1 MSKRL
6 DEEYKKMIASEVPD
20 LWDRIEAKLPEK
32 QAVSKQAE
40 TTETGTGTEEVKTAE
55 AKTTGKKKPVIF
67 KILPWIGVATAAA
80 LVLVI
85 ALPAILI
92 SNFSKKAALNATA
105 TPMYEAN
112 DMGATVAEETQA
124 VGETDMSLDI
134 TDNLTGR
141 MTYSAEVR
149 EKGDGASA
157 VPEDA
162 DGFGFAVEPAA
173 AENAEAVEAE
183 DIETED
189 VETEET
195 GKEPAGADDR
205 KGMVYAKESG
215 GKAEEVMNY
224 YARVESILK
233 EDGKTYIECSISENM
248 EELSED
254 NEDKCIELYMI
265 ELSEKSKE
273 KAEIGGIYRVEFDG
287 DTIILLEITE

>member
-40 TTETGTGTEEVKTAE
+40 TTETGTEEVKTAE
-55 AKTTGKKKPVIF
+55 AKPTGKKKPVIF

-80 LVLVI
+80 LVLII

-92 SNFSKKAALNATA
+92 SNFSKKTALNATA

-112 DMGATVAEETQA
+112 DMGAAVAEETQA
-124 VGETDMSLDI
+124 VGENDMSLDI

-157 VPEDA
+157 VPEYD

-183 DIETED
+183 DIETE
-189 VETEET
+189 ET
-195 GKEPAGADDR
+195 GKESAGADDR

>member
-40 TTETGTGTEEVKTAE
+40 TTETGTEEVKTAE
-55 AKTTGKKKPVIF
+55 AKPTGKKKPVIF

-80 LVLVI
+80 LVLII

-112 DMGATVAEETQA
+112 DMGAAVAEETQA

-141 MTYSAEVR
+141 MTYSEEVR

-157 VPEDA
+157 VPEYA
-162 DGFGFAVEPAA
+162 NGFGFAVEPAA
-173 AENAEAVEAE
+173 AENAEEVEAE
-183 DIETED
+183 DI
-189 VETEET
+189 ETEET

-205 KGMVYAKESG
+205 KGMVYTKESG